1 MKKRFFSL
9 QYKILIFSLVLILIP
24 IFIIGFFS
32 YRESLKIVQQK
43 VSISNMNTVRQ
54 VGERIE
60 FIFQDVHD
68 MTLFLIQNNDVR
80 EFFKLEDNPK
90 EENNEANNEAKKTNL
105 YNELSYLTSSKP
117 YINSIYFKGFNGISM
132 DTRNAANPIDKD
144 TETMIIKLKGGYVWN
159 SGKIVNYNGTET
171 NVFFIIRVINDI
183 NMTSNKLAI
192 MRINI
197 SEEDLSNIYSD
208 KIFGKQD
215 DFLIID
221 SQNRIVSSIDKN
233 RLGQQFDLDMANNR
247 AYDSK
252 EGYFQSKLNGQDYLV
267 TYYNI
272 ESVNYRLISLVPLSE
287 LLKENRVIQ
296 EFVLKV
302 AGISFLVCVLCALL
316 FSLKVLG
323 PLKKIRMQ
331 MKMVEN
337 ENFDVQVSINGNDEI
352 AMLGRSF
359 NKMSAKLKELINQV
373 YIIRI
378 KQKEAEL
385 AALQAQV
392 NPHFL
397 YNALDTIY
405 WMGRMEKAFE
415 TSKLVEALAK
425 LFRLSLNS
433 GREITLLRDEMEHL
447 SNYMIIQKKR
457 YGDSISFEME
467 VEDGLLDCQVI
478 KLILQPLVEN
488 AINHGIDKKDGK
500 GNISVLIRKAAQNL
514 IYEIRDDGI
523 GVDVNEIN
531 RLLKD
536 TGNSNRGF
544 GIKNVN
550 DRLKLYFGE
559 QYGITFLSETG
570 QGTTVT
576 VVQPYTEG
584 GSGIDQSSGC

>member
-9 QYKILIFSLVLILIP
+9 QYKILIFSLVLIMIP

-60 FIFQDVHD
+60 FIFQDAHD
-68 MTLFLIQNNDVR
+68 MTLFLIQNSDVR
-80 EFFKLEDNPK
+80 EFFKLVDDPD
-90 EENNEANNEAKKTNL
+90 EANNGAKKITL
-105 YNELSYLTSSKP
+105 YNELSYLISSKP

-144 TETMIIKLKGGYVWN
+144 TESMIIKLKGGYIWN
-159 SGKIVNYNGTET
+159 IGSIFNYDGTET
-171 NVFFIIRVINDI
+171 NVFSIIRVVNDI

-192 MRINI
+192 MKINI
-197 SEEDLSNIYSD
+197 NEEDLSEIYSD
-208 KIFGKQD
+208 KIIGEQD
-215 DFLIID
+215 DFFIID
-221 SQNRIVSSIDKN
+221 SNNQIVSSIDKD
-233 RLGQQFDLDMANNR
+233 RLNQQFNLDMSVKGVN
-247 AYDSK
+247 DSK
-252 EGYFQSKLNGQDYLV
+252 AGYFQSELNGQDYLV
-267 TYYNI
+267 TYYDI
-272 ESVNYRLISLVPLSE
+272 DSLDYRLINLVPLSE
-287 LLKENRVIQ
+287 LLKENRIIQ
-296 EFVLKV
+296 KVMLEV

-316 FSLKVLG
+316 FSLKILS
-323 PLKKIRMQ
+323 PLKKISMQ

-337 ENFDVQVSINGNDEI
+337 ENFDVQVSINSNDEI

-359 NKMSAKLKELINQV
+359 NKMSAKLKELVNQV
-373 YIIRI
+373 YVIRL
-378 KQKEAEL
+378 KKKEAEL
-385 AALQAQV
+385 ATLQAQI

-405 WMGRMEKAFE
+405 WMGRKEKAFE

-433 GREITLLRDEMEHL
+433 GREITLLQDEVEHL

-457 YGDSISFEME
+457 YGDSISFNME
-467 VEDGLLDCQVI
+467 VEDGLLECQVI

-500 GNISVLIRKAAQNL
+500 GNISVLIRKEAHNL
-514 IYEIRDDGI
+514 VYEIKDDGV

-536 TGNSNRGF
+536 TGNSNRRF

-550 DRLKLYFGE
+550 DRLKLYFGDE
-559 QYGITFLSETG
+559 YGITFLS
-570 QGTTVT
+570 GTDKGTIVI
-576 VVQPYTEG
+576 VVQPYSKR
-584 GSGIDQSSGC
+584 GSDID

>member
-9 QYKILIFSLVLILIP
+9 QYKILIFSIVMILIP
-24 IFIIGFFS
+24 ILVIGLFS

-54 VGERIE
+54 VGERID

-68 MTLFLIQNNDVR
+68 MTLFLIQNSKVR
-80 EFFKLEDNPK
+80 EFFKLKDGLEDV
-90 EENNEANNEAKKTNL
+90 NNETINAVQKTNL

-132 DTRNAANPIDKD
+132 DTRNAINHMDRD
-144 TETMIIKLKGGYVWN
+144 TENRIIRLKGGYIWDCDT
-159 SGKIVNYNGTET
+159 IINYDGTQT
-171 NVFFIIRVINDI
+171 NVFSIIRVVNDI

-197 SEEDLSNIYSD
+197 SEEDLSGIYSD

-215 DFLIID
+215 DFFMID
-221 SQNRIVSSIDKN
+221 SDNRIVSSIDKD
-233 RLGQQFDLDMANNR
+233 RLGQQFILDIAGNSVH
-247 AYDSK
+247 DSK
-252 EGYFQSKLNGQDYLV
+252 AGYFQSELNGQDYLV
-267 TYYNI
+267 TYYDI
-272 ESVNYRLISLVPLSE
+272 ESVDYRLINLVPLNE

-296 EFVLKV
+296 EVVFKV
-302 AGISFLVCVLCALL
+302 AVISFLICILCALL
-316 FSLKVLG
+316 FSFRVLS
-323 PLKKIRMQ
+323 PLKKIRTQ

-337 ENFDVQVSINGNDEI
+337 ENFNVQVTLKGNDEI
-352 AMLGRSF
+352 TMLGRSF
-359 NKMSAKLKELINQV
+359 NKMSLKLKELVNQV
-373 YIIRI
+373 YVIRI

-385 AALQAQV
+385 AALQAQI

-405 WMGRMEKAFE
+405 WISRMEKAFE

-433 GREITLLRDEMEHL
+433 GREITLLQDEMNHL

-457 YGDSISFEME
+457 YGDAISFNME
-467 VEDGLLDCQVI
+467 AEDGLMDCQVI

-500 GNISVLIRKAAQNL
+500 GNISVLIREEGQNL
-514 IYEIRDDGI
+514 IYEIKDDGI
-523 GVDVNEIN
+523 GVDVDEMN
-531 RLLKD
+531 RLLKEA
-536 TGNSNRGF
+536 GESNRGF

-559 QYGITFLSETG
+559 QYGITFMSG
-570 QGTTVT
+570 QGTGTTVI
-576 VVQPYTEG
+576 VVQPISRG
-584 GSGIDQSSGC
+584 GIGND

>member
-24 IFIIGFFS
+24 IFVIGFFS

-60 FIFQDVHD
+60 FIFQDAHD
-68 MTLFLIQNNDVR
+68 MTLFLIQNSDVR
-80 EFFKLEDNPK
+80 EFFKLVDDPD
-90 EENNEANNEAKKTNL
+90 EANNEAKKITL
-105 YNELSYLTSSKP
+105 YNELSYLISSKP

-132 DTRNAANPIDKD
+132 DTRNAVNLIDKD
-144 TETMIIKLKGGYVWN
+144 TESMIIKLKGGYVWN
-159 SGKIVNYNGTET
+159 SGRIVNYDGSET
-171 NVFFIIRVINDI
+171 NVFSIIRVINDI

-192 MRINI
+192 MKINI
-197 SEEDLSNIYSD
+197 NEEDLSGIYSD

-215 DFLIID
+215 DFLMVD
-221 SQNRIVSSIDKN
+221 SDNWIVSSIDKN
-233 RLGQQFDLDMANNR
+233 RLGQQFDLDMS
-247 AYDSK
+247 DSGVHNLK
-252 EGYFQSKLNGQDYLV
+252 EGYFKSELNGQDYLV
-267 TYYNI
+267 TYYDI
-272 ESVNYRLISLVPLSE
+272 DSVNYRLINLVPLNE
-287 LLKENRVIQ
+287 LLKENQVIQ
-296 EFVLKV
+296 NVVLKV

-316 FSLKVLG
+316 FSLKILG
-323 PLKKIRMQ
+323 PLKKIRIQ

-337 ENFDVQVSINGNDEI
+337 ENFDVHVNIKGNDEI

-359 NKMSAKLKELINQV
+359 NKMSAKLKELVNQV
-373 YIIRI
+373 YVIRL

-385 AALQAQV
+385 ATLEAQI

-405 WMGRMEKAFE
+405 WMGRKEKAFE

-433 GREITLLRDEMEHL
+433 GREITLLQDEVEHL

-457 YGDSISFEME
+457 YGDSISFNME
-467 VEDGLLDCQVI
+467 VEDGLLECQVI

-500 GNISVLIRKAAQNL
+500 GNISVLIRKEAHNL
-514 IYEIRDDGI
+514 VYEIKDDGV

-550 DRLKLYFGE
+550 DRLKLYFGDE
-559 QYGITFLSETG
+559 YGITFLSGTG
-570 QGTTVT
+570 KGTTVI
-576 VVQPYTEG
+576 VVQPYSKR
-584 GSGIDQSSGC
+584 GSDID

>member
-1 MKKRFFSL
+1 MIAGVRMKKRFFSL

-24 IFIIGFFS
+24 IFVIGFFS

-60 FIFQDVHD
+60 FIFQDAHD
-68 MTLFLIQNNDVR
+68 MTLFLIQNRDVR
-80 EFFKLEDNPK
+80 EFFKLEDDSDK
-90 EENNEANNEAKKTNL
+90 ANNEANSEAMKITL
-105 YNELSYLTSSKP
+105 YNELSYLISSKP

-132 DTRNAANPIDKD
+132 DTRNAANPIEKD
-144 TETMIIKLKGGYVWN
+144 TESRIIKLKGGYIWN
-159 SGKIVNYNGTET
+159 IGSIINYDGTET
-171 NVFFIIRVINDI
+171 NVFSIIRVINDI

-192 MRINI
+192 MKINI
-197 SEEDLSNIYSD
+197 SEEDLSGIYSD

-215 DFLIID
+215 DFLIVD
-221 SQNRIVSSIDKN
+221 SNNRIVSSIDKN
-233 RLGQQFDLDMANNR
+233 RLGQQFDLDMSDSGVH
-247 AYDSK
+247 DSK

-267 TYYNI
+267 TYFDI
-272 ESVNYRLISLVPLSE
+272 DSVNYRLINLVPLNE
-287 LLKENRVIQ
+287 LLKENQVIQ
-296 EFVLKV
+296 NVVLKV

-316 FSLKVLG
+316 FSIKILG

-337 ENFDVQVSINGNDEI
+337 EKFDVHVNINGNDEI

-359 NKMSAKLKELINQV
+359 NKMSAKLKELVNQV
-373 YIIRI
+373 FVIRL

-385 AALQAQV
+385 ATLQAQI

-415 TSKLVEALAK
+415 TSKLVEALAR

-433 GREITLLRDEMEHL
+433 GREITLLQDEIEHL

-457 YGDSISFEME
+457 YGDSISFNME
-467 VEDGLLDCQVI
+467 GEDGLLECQVI

-500 GNISVLIRKAAQNL
+500 GNISVLIRKEAQNL
-514 IYEIRDDGI
+514 IYEIKDDGI

-531 RLLKD
+531 LLLKD
-536 TGNSNRGF
+536 TGNSNKGF

-559 QYGITFLSETG
+559 QYGITFFSGEG
-570 QGTTVT
+570 KGTTVI
-576 VVQPYTEG
+576 VVQFEV
-584 GSGIDQSSGC
+584 